1 MIKQFQAGLSKF
13 FTKKWIPIIILLV
26 ICFVLI
32 SYSSNKGMVL
42 DRMTDYGA
50 GTGSARSVPVIDS
63 KLGSASMLA
72 QVQPAQPLPMNKST
86 GAGAAGSG
94 AGASAGASTVA
105 SSNYSQQQV
114 ANPSDLLPS
123 DKNSQWAALNPA
135 GGNVAIPDL
144 LQAGYHI
151 GLDTIGQTLKNP
163 NYQLRSD
170 PIIEKKDIGPWM
182 QSTIEPDFGRVPLEV
197 GYGQR

>member
-42 DRMTDYGA
+42 DRMTDYGS
-50 GTGSARSVPVIDS
+50 GTGSGSSVPVIDS

-72 QVQPAQPLPMNKST
+72 QVQPAQPLPMKNSA

>member
-1 MIKQFQAGLSKF
+1 MIKQIQAGLSKF

-32 SYSSNKGMVL
+32 SYSSSKGMVL
-42 DRMTDYGA
+42 DRMTDYGS
-50 GTGSARSVPVIDS
+50 GTGSGNSVPIIDS
-63 KLGSASMLA
+63 KLGSSSMLA
-72 QVQPAQPLPMNKST
+72 QVQPAQPLPMNNSA
-86 GAGAAGSG
+86 GAGAGSG
-94 AGASAGASTVA
+94 AGAGASTVA